1 MKTQRLT
8 AAQAIIKFLSQQYVE
23 RDGQS
28 NPFFAG
34 CFGIFGHGNVAGI
47 GQALHQ
53 YPELPYYQSRNEQAM
68 VHASAGFAKVS
79 RRMRAFACT
88 TSIGPGAT
96 NMITGAATATINRLP
111 VLLLPGDY
119 FANRSAGTLLQQIEQ
134 PYAPE
139 ISAND
144 CFKPVSKYWDRI
156 NRPEQL
162 IHSLP
167 EVMRVLTSP
176 ADTGAVT
183 LALPHDVQTEAYDFP
198 EALFE
203 KRVWTIPRNRPD
215 IDLLKKA
222 AAIIKKAK
230 KPVIIAGGGVLYSE
244 AEAVLNRFADKTGI
258 PVGET
263 FAGKGSVHYDKP
275 YSLGGLGATGTSGAI
290 EISNE
295 ADVVIGVGTRYSDFI
310 TASRSLFKNDKVQF
324 ININV
329 CEFDGF
335 KMGGLHLKGDA
346 KATLQELN
354 NYLKGHEVSATY
366 RKRIKRL
373 NENWEK
379 EVQRIYKKANDSK
392 PPIHQGAILGI
403 LNDFMKD
410 KDIVIN
416 AAGSMPGDLHK
427 LWRTKNPVGFHVEYG
442 FSCMG
447 YEIAG
452 GMGAKIAAPDR
463 EVYVL
468 CGDGSYWML
477 NHEIITSI
485 QEGFKLIIVL
495 SDNDGYA
502 SIGSLS
508 QSLGSERFGTKYR
521 YRDEKTGQLSGEVL
535 PVDIAKNAESLG
547 ANVFRATDG
556 KSLVEALKN
565 ARAAKHTS
573 MVYIKTDLE
582 RTIPGYNAWWEVPVA
597 EVSEQKAVKK
607 QRKNYEKKKKEEQ
620 RRYL

>member
-1 MKTQRLT
+1 MATERLT
-8 AAQAIIKFLSQQYVE
+8 AAQAVIKYLDHQYVE
-23 RDGQS
+23 RDGVETK
-28 NPFFAG
+28 FFAG

-53 YPELPYYQSRNEQAM
+53 YADFPFYQSRNEQAM
-68 VHASAGFAKVS
+68 VHTATAFAKVKK
-79 RRMRAFACT
+79 RMTVFACT

-96 NMITGAATATINRLP
+96 NMITGAATATVNRLP
-111 VLLLPGDY
+111 VLLLPGD
-119 FANRSAGTLLQQIEQ
+119 FFSNRSAGTLLQQIEQ
-134 PYAPE
+134 PHSAE

-162 IHSLP
+162 IHALP

-198 EALFE
+198 SHLFE
-203 KRVWTIPRNRPD
+203 KKVWTIPRNRPD
-215 IDLLKKA
+215 LDLVKRA
-222 AAIIKKAK
+222 AEIIKAAK
-230 KPVIIAGGGVLYSE
+230 KPVIVSGGGVLYSD
-244 AEAVLNRFADKTGI
+244 AEGVLNRFAAKTGI

-263 FAGKGSVHYDKP
+263 YAGKGAIQYDKP
-275 YSLGGLGATGTSGAI
+275 YALGGLGATGTIGAI
-290 EISNE
+290 EIAND
-295 ADVVIGVGTRYSDFI
+295 ADVVIGIGTRYSDFI
-310 TASRSLFKNDKVQF
+310 TGSRSLFKNPNVQF

-329 CEFDGF
+329 CELDGI
-335 KMGGLHLKGDA
+335 KMGGLPLRGDA
-346 KATLQELN
+346 KATLQELSK
-354 NYLKGHEVSATY
+354 YLKGYEVNPAY
-366 RKRIKRL
+366 REKVAKL
-373 NENWEK
+373 NVEWEA
-379 EVQRIYKKANDSK
+379 EVQRIYSEANDDT
-392 PPIHQGAILGI
+392 PPIHQGAVLGI
-403 LNDFMKD
+403 LNDFMSA
-410 KDIVIN
+410 KDIMVN

-427 LWRTKNPVGFHVEYG
+427 LWRTKNPYGFHVEYG

-452 GMGAKIAAPDR
+452 GLGVKMAAPER

-485 QEGFKLIIVL
+485 QEGYKIIIVL

-508 QSLGSERFGTKYR
+508 QGIGNERFGTKYR
-521 YRDEKTGQLSGEVL
+521 FREKNTGQLSGDVL

-547 ANVFRATDG
+547 ANVYKATDG
-556 KSLVEALKN
+556 TSLLKALKQ
-565 ARAAKHTS
+565 ARAADRTS
-573 MVYIKTDLE
+573 MVYIQTDLE
-582 RTIPGYNAWWEVPVA
+582 RTIPGYNAWWEVPIA
-597 EVSEQKAVKK
+597 EVSTQPAVQDK
-607 QRKNYEKKKKEEQ
+607 RAIYEEKKKNEQ
-620 RRYL
+620 IIYL

>member
-1 MKTQRLT
+1 MNTIRLT
-8 AAQAIIKFLSQQYVE
+8 AAQAVIQFLDQQYVE
-23 RDGQS
+23 RDGVE
-28 NPFFAG
+28 NKFFAG

-53 YPELPYYQSRNEQAM
+53 YEALPFYQSRNEQAM
-68 VHASAGFAKVS
+68 VHAAAAFAKVKK
-79 RRMRAFACT
+79 RMSAFACT

-111 VLLLPGDY
+111 VLLLPGD
-119 FANRSAGTLLQQIEQ
+119 FFSNRSAGSLLQQIEVSQ
-134 PYAPE
+134 SPE

-162 IHSLP
+162 IHTLP

-176 ADTGAVT
+176 SDTGAVT
-183 LALPHDVQTEAYDFP
+183 LAMPHDVQTEAYDFP
-198 EALFE
+198 TALFE

-215 IDLLKKA
+215 MNVLKKA
-222 AAIIKKAK
+222 VELIKNAK
-230 KPVIIAGGGVLYSE
+230 KPVIVSGGGVLYSH
-244 AEAVLNRFADKTGI
+244 AEEVLNDFAAKTGI

-263 FAGKGSVHYDKP
+263 YAGKGAVRYDAP
-275 YSLGGLGATGTSGAI
+275 YALGGLGATGTVGAI
-290 EISNE
+290 EIANE
-295 ADVVIGVGTRYSDFI
+295 ADVVIGIGTRYSDFI
-310 TASRSLFKNDKVQF
+310 TGSRSLFKNPNVQF

-329 CEFDGF
+329 CEMDGF
-335 KMGGLHLKGDA
+335 KMGGLPLRGDA
-346 KATLQELN
+346 KATLGELAELLAD
-354 NYLKGHEVSATY
+354 YEVATDY
-366 RKRIKRL
+366 RAKVAQL
-373 NENWEK
+373 NEEWEQ
-379 EVQRIYKKANDSK
+379 EVQRIYNEANDTV
-392 PPIHQGAILGI
+392 PPIHQGAVLGI
-403 LNDFMKD
+403 LNDFMD
-410 KDIVIN
+410 EQDIMIN

-427 LWRTKNPVGFHVEYG
+427 LWRTTNPYGFHVEYG

-452 GMGAKIAAPDR
+452 GLGAKMAAPQR

-485 QEGFKLIIVL
+485 QEGYKIIIML

-508 QSLGSERFGTKYR
+508 KSIGSERFGTKYR
-521 YRDEKTGQLSGEVL
+521 YREGETGQLSGTVL
-535 PVDIAKNAESLG
+535 PVDIAKNVESLG
-547 ANVFRATDG
+547 ALVFRATD
-556 KSLVEALKN
+556 KTSLIAALEQAK
-565 ARAAKHTS
+565 AADRTA

-582 RTIPGYNAWWEVPVA
+582 RTIPGYNAWWEVPIA
-597 EVSEQKAVKK
+597 EVSTQAEVQQKRKEYESKK
-607 QRKNYEKKKKEEQ
+607 RNEQ
-620 RRYL
+620 RIYL